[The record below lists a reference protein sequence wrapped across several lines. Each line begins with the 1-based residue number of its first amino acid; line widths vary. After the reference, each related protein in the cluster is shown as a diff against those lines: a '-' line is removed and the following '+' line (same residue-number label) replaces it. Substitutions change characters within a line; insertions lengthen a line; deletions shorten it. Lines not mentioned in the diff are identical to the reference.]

1 MNRLEAMQ
9 AVAAAR
15 SDAAVI
21 TGPGANSG
29 LMYEMAD
36 APASIY
42 NMDMGYAT
50 SIALGVAM
58 ACPQRRVLAVEGEG
72 SFYAGSTVLS
82 TIWRVRP
89 DNLVIVVLD
98 NEVWGTADNQE
109 PTATAYGV
117 DLLKLALANGW
128 DQANVHGAE
137 EAKELG
143 DILSSAMRGGGPH
156 LIVGKTDIAQDVP
169 SSSARPRPKRH
180 QLDCAVLMRA
190 DLSGDG

>member
-9 AVAAAR
+9 VVAAAR
-15 SDAAVI
+15 SNAAVI

-50 SIALGVAM
+50 AIALGVAM
-58 ACPQRRVLAVEGEG
+58 ACPQRRVLAIEGEG
-72 SFYAGSTVLS
+72 SFYTGSTVLS

-98 NEVWGTADNQE
+98 NEVWGTADGQE

-117 DLLKLALANGW
+117 DLLSLALANGW
-128 DQANVHGAE
+128 GHAHVYGTEDPN
-137 EAKELG
+137 ELG
-143 DILSSAMRGGGPH
+143 DRLSSALKGGGPH
-156 LIVGKTDIAQDVP
+156 LVVGKTDISQDIP

-180 QLDCAVLMRA
+180 QLDCAIIMRA
-190 DLSGDG
+190 DLIGDG